1 MTPVGFGLRSH
12 KPLKTET
19 MIKQETQTPPPRT
32 DEQDRL
38 EILARWVKANEK
50 LVVGIAVGL
59 AVVAAGAW
67 FAVSARERRESFAR
81 RELTQAR
88 QAAEAGNLPLAASD
102 LSRVVGSFGGTAAG
116 QEARLV
122 LAEVRLRQ
130 GQATLAASELQEFVA
145 GSVKPQYR
153 AQAYELL
160 GLALEQSGQAG
171 AAGKAFEDGSIAA
184 TAEYKYLSASLLLSA
199 SRAYVAAGDTAAAIR
214 MLERLA
220 AEFEET
226 SAAQEARLRLAE
238 LGKFEE

>member
-1 MTPVGFGLRSH
+1 MT
-12 KPLKTET
+12 
-19 MIKQETQTPPPRT
+19 KQETQTPPRT
-32 DEQDRL
+32 EDKDRL
-38 EILARWVKANEK
+38 EIILKWARANEK
-50 LVVGIAVGL
+50 LVAGVAVGL
-59 AVVAAGAW
+59 AVVAAGIW

-81 RELTQAR
+81 RELAQAR

-130 GQATLAASELQEFVA
+130 GQAALAASELRDFVG
-145 GSVKPQYR
+145 GSVRPQYR

-160 GLALEQSGQAG
+160 GLALEQSGQLG
-171 AAGKAFEDGSIAA
+171 AAGKAFEDGSNAA

-199 SRAYVAAGDTAAAIR
+199 SRAYAAGGDTAAAIR

-226 SAAQEARLRLAE
+226 SAAQEAQLRLAE
-238 LGKFEE
+238 LGRFEE